1 MKPVFKE
8 YGLVLENMK
17 LKEDLG
23 IESLIF
29 AKITVDITS
38 LIAFRESVNDQGE
51 PEPYTVIYLD
61 NGQSFCIEV
70 PYDDFLIT
78 FHTEVKFEDDEQ

>member
-8 YGLVLENMK
+8 YGLVLENSK

-38 LIAFRESVNDQGE
+38 LIAFRESVNDDGNT
-51 PEPYTVIYLD
+51 EPYTVIYLD

-78 FHTEVKFEDDEQ
+78 FYTEVKFEDDEQ

>member
-70 PYDDFLIT
+70 SYEDFLIT

>member
-70 PYDDFLIT
+70 SYEDFLIT
-78 FHTEVKFEDDEQ
+78 FHTEVKFEDEQ

>member
-8 YGLVLENMK
+8 YGLVLENSK
-17 LKEDLG
+17 LKENLG

-29 AKITVDITS
+29 AKITVDISS
-38 LIAFRESVNDQGE
+38 LIAFRESVNDDGQT
-51 PEPYTVIYLD
+51 EPYTVIYLD

-78 FHTEVKFEDDEQ
+78 FHTEVKFDDDEQ

>member
-38 LIAFRESVNDQGE
+38 LVAFRESVNDQGE

-70 PYDDFLIT
+70 SYEDFLIT
-78 FHTEVKFEDDEQ
+78 FYTEVKFEDEQ